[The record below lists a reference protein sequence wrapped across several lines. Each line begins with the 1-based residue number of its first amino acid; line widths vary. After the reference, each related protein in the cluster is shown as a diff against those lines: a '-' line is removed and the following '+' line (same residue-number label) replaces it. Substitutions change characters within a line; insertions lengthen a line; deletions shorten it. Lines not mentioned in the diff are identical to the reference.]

1 MKQNY
6 TKIAISL
13 VFLIGLS
20 SFIFYGNY
28 AKEAKG
34 RAYAQSDKPETGL
47 LEHIPLPW
55 SEETTY
61 SYPIVHTGQTTLYS
75 DQNIQTDIQEGE
87 DFYGQDGHYLQ
98 NLPSYKDNGDGT
110 ITDLVT
116 GLMWQKTMDEKKTLE
131 DAEQYA
137 KKSTLAGYNDWRIPT
152 IKELFSLIDYNG
164 RSGGETAHTL
174 YIDTQYFDQP
184 LGDVTKGEREIDAQT
199 WSSTRYVGKTMNQMD
214 TIFGV
219 NFIDGRIKGYPV
231 TDMRSRSANKMYFR
245 LVRGNPD
252 YGKNQ
257 LISNE
262 DGTITDLSTGLM
274 WQMADDGTTRNW
286 KEALSYAENLSLAG
300 YEDWRLPSAKELQSI
315 IDYTKSP
322 QTTGTPAIYDEFQ
335 LTPIQDA
342 TGKQNWGFYWTGT
355 THLDGRNP
363 YASAAYVCFGEAL
376 GKMNNRIMDV
386 HGAGAVR
393 SDPKNGNRSDYP
405 QFFGPQGDIRYV
417 YNFVFAVR
425 YLSPETEDLSLD
437 SERF

>member
-1 MKQNY
+1 MNQNLG
-6 TKIAISL
+6 KIAISL
-13 VFLIGLS
+13 VLLIGLS
-20 SFIFYGNY
+20 SAIFYGY
-28 AKEAKG
+28 FAKEAMG
-34 RAYAQSDKPETGL
+34 SVCAQSETQETKL
-47 LEHIPLPW
+47 LEHMPQPW
-55 SEETTY
+55 TEETSY
-61 SYPIVHTGQTTLYS
+61 SYPIFHTAQTAVYS
-75 DQNIQTDIQEGE
+75 DKSILTDVHEGD
-87 DFYGQDGHYLQ
+87 DFYGQDGHYLR
-98 NLPSYKDNGDGT
+98 NLPSYQDNEDGT

-116 GLMWQKTMDEKKTLE
+116 GLMWQKTMDEKMTPAE
-131 DAEQYA
+131 AEQYA
-137 KKSTLAGYNDWRIPT
+137 NQSKLAGYEDWRIPT

-184 LGDVTKGEREIDAQT
+184 LGDVSKGEREIDAQT
-199 WSSTRYVGKTMNQMD
+199 WSSTHYVGKTMNQMD

-231 TDMRSRSANKMYFR
+231 MDMRTKTSKKMYYR

-257 LISNE
+257 LISNG
-262 DGTITDLSTGLM
+262 DGTVTDLSTGLM
-274 WQMADDGTTRNW
+274 WQMADDGTSRNW
-286 KEALSYAENLSLAG
+286 KDALSYAEILSLAG
-300 YEDWRLPSAKELQSI
+300 YEDLRLPSSKELQSI
-315 IDYTKSP
+315 LDYTKSP
-322 QTTGTPAIYDEFQ
+322 QTTGTPAIDDDFQ

-342 TGKQNWGFYWTGT
+342 TGKQNWGFYWTAT

-393 SDPKNGNRSDYP
+393 SDPKSGNRSDYP

-417 YNFVFAVR
+417 YKFTLAVR
-425 YLSPETEDLSLD
+425 YLSPETE
-437 SERF
+437 EE